1 MLDSILNTAKDYIQD
16 AVVNHADVPDQQNSA
31 VSDVILNTLGGAL
44 KNQLGGQGS
53 GINLSQL
60 GSLLGGG
67 HNSGFYNNAHSL
79 VVDALIQKAGLNP
92 QVAQSVTSAVLPG
105 VVSVITKKIGGN
117 AGGNV
122 LGKLAGGLLGN
133 LFGK

>member
-16 AVVNHADVPDQQNSA
+16 AVVNHADVPNQQNSM

-67 HNSGFYNNAHSL
+67 HNSGFYNNAHNL
-79 VVDALIQKAGLNP
+79 VVDALTQKAGLNP
-92 QVAQSVTSAVLPG
+92 QVAQSVASAVLPG
-105 VVSVITKKIGGN
+105 VVSVITKQIGSK